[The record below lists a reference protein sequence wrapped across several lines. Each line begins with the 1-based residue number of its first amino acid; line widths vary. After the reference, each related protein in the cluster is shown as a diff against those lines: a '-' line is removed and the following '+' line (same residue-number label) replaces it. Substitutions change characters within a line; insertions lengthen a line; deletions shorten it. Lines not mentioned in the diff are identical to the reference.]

1 MKNMKTPDI
10 LKELTSTTA
19 VSGHEELLARRL
31 KEIFMEFC
39 EEIWIDKFYNVVGK
53 MAASADENGYI
64 DGRKMKILVMAH
76 MDEIGLMVKSIDEK
90 GFIRVTSV
98 GGVDPKILPAHEV
111 IIHGTR
117 DIPGI
122 IGAKPPHLLKPEEA
136 NKSIKIQDLA
146 VDTGMCAEDLKKV
159 VSIGD
164 LITLDSEF
172 TELKNGKFSAKT
184 VDNRSGVTAL
194 IETMKELTGIKHG
207 AEVYFVASTQE
218 ETRLT
223 GAIISSYAIEP
234 DAAIVIDACHGNM
247 PDTSK
252 EDTYTLGKG
261 PAIGIGPVLD
271 RKMSQTVINVAKDE
285 NIPYQ
290 IDVEPS
296 DTGTEAWATQVSRA
310 GIPTVLLS
318 IPVRYMH
325 TAVETV
331 QIDDIKNTGRLAA
344 RFIARLTRNLE
355 VM

>member
-1 MKNMKTPDI
+1 MKNTKTPDI
-10 LKELTSTTA
+10 LKELTNISA
-19 VSGHEELLARRL
+19 VSGYEELLARRL

-39 EEIWIDKFYNVVGK
+39 EEAWIDKFNNVVGK
-53 MAASADENGYI
+53 MTVPADEHRYI
-64 DGRKMKILVMAH
+64 DGRNMKVLVMAH

-90 GFIRVTSV
+90 GFIRITSV
-98 GGVDPKILPAHEV
+98 GGIDSKILPAHEV
-111 IIHGTR
+111 IVHGKR

-136 NKSIKIQDLA
+136 NKSIKIEDLA
-146 VDTGMCAEDLKKV
+146 VDTGMSAEDLKKV

-164 LITLDSEF
+164 LITLDCEF
-172 TELKNGKFSAKT
+172 TELKNGKYSAKT
-184 VDNRSGVTAL
+184 IDNRSGVTAL
-194 IETMKELTGIKHG
+194 IEAMKELTGIKHG
-207 AEVYFVASTQE
+207 ADVYFVASTQE
-218 ETRLT
+218 ETYLT
-223 GAIISSYAIEP
+223 GAIISSYVIEP
-234 DAAIVIDACHGNM
+234 DVAIIIDACHGNM
-247 PDTSK
+247 PDTPK
-252 EDTYTLGKG
+252 EETFTLGKG
-261 PAIGIGPVLD
+261 TAIGIGPVLD
-271 RKMSQTVINVAKDE
+271 RKLSQTVINVAKDE

-344 RFIARLTRNLE
+344 RFIARLTRHME
-355 VM
+355 VI

>member
-10 LKELTSTTA
+10 LKELTGSTA
-19 VSGHEELLARRL
+19 VSGYEELLAKQL
-31 KEIFMEFC
+31 KEVFMEFC
-39 EEIWIDKFYNVVGK
+39 DEAWVDKFYNVVGK
-53 MAASADENGYI
+53 MTGSANKDGYI
-64 DGRKMKILVMAH
+64 DGRKMKVLVMAH

-90 GFIRVTSV
+90 GFIRVSSV

-111 IIHGTR
+111 TVHGTR
-117 DIPGI
+117 DISGI

-136 NKSIKIQDLA
+136 NKAIRIEDLA
-146 VDTGMCAEDLKKV
+146 VDTGMRAEDLREI

-164 LITLDSEF
+164 LITLDFEY
-172 TELKNGKFSAKT
+172 TELKNGKISAKAI
-184 VDNRSGVTAL
+184 DNRSGVTAL
-194 IETMKELTGIKHG
+194 IETMKELTSIKFN
-207 AEVYFVASTQE
+207 ADVYFVASTQE
-218 ETRLT
+218 ERHLT
-223 GAIISSYAIEP
+223 GAIVSSYVIEP
-234 DAAIVIDACHGNM
+234 DVAIVIDACHGNM
-247 PDTSK
+247 PDTPK
-252 EDTYTLGKG
+252 EETFTLGKG

-271 RKMSQTVINVAKDE
+271 KKMSQTVISVAKDE
-285 NIPYQ
+285 NIPHQ

-344 RFIARLTRNLE
+344 RFIARQTCHME
-355 VM
+355 VI